1 MTSVTLD
8 EVCGRELRYLLP
20 FSGARAS
27 VLTQLFRE
35 LEGAKEHLGVVS
47 YGLTACSMEE
57 VGGLC
62 GHRSAYNIN
71 CISHSSACIV
81 RFCTELCFLI
91 RMLHAVPYVFFF
103 HSLFHSKL
111 NRGRLG
117 QTKNGCNKKVVAA
130 NTG

>member
-71 CISHSSACIV
+71 CISHSSACIASS
-81 RFCTELCFLI
+81 CTFLYRTLFFDSDASCCTLCFFL
-91 RMLHAVPYVFFF
+91 
-103 HSLFHSKL
+103 SLSVSF
-111 NRGRLG
+111 
-117 QTKNGCNKKVVAA
+117 
-130 NTG
+130 

>member
-62 GHRSAYNIN
+62 GHRSVYNID
-71 CISHSSACIV
+71 CISHSSACIAS
-81 RFCTELCFLI
+81 CTFLYRTLFFDSDASCCTLCFFL
-91 RMLHAVPYVFFF
+91 
-103 HSLFHSKL
+103 SLSVSF
-111 NRGRLG
+111 
-117 QTKNGCNKKVVAA
+117 
-130 NTG
+130 